1 MITTYGRKAWE
12 VIGYTF
18 EGGVYCPE
26 CVAYTDPTI
35 TGESATDNRTDKPH
49 PIFVSDKP
57 DFPSDWACEVC
68 TGGIG

>member
-1 MITTYGRKAWE
+1 MTTTYGRKAWE
-12 VIGYTF
+12 IIGYTY

-26 CVAYTDPTI
+26 CVDYTDPTI

-57 DFPSDWACEVC
+57 DFPNDWACEMCKGDVN
-68 TGGIG
+68 